1 MSNPRENKVRER
13 ILRTAERLFAGAGFD
28 GTSVDQIAAGAGVNK
43 AIIYYYFKSKD
54 GLREALFHHV
64 QGDLIAFMD
73 RLLGGFSAAKLRRL
87 SALPPARAIREM
99 PPGYMERFL
108 LDMISFFEEHRDAL
122 RLMIMESLKTDSD
135 SPAIFGFFE
144 TIFRDQLKK
153 VRARGLPYDAGA
165 KELIYE
171 FFTGF
176 VPLAMFI
183 VLHDQWARHYRTGEE
198 QVKRDF
204 LESFIRSHVL
214 STERRAPRK
223 GGNRK

>member
-1 MSNPRENKVRER
+1 MPAANETKARDR
-13 ILRTAERLFAGAGFD
+13 ILRTAEQLFAGAGFD
-28 GTSVDQIAAGAGVNK
+28 GTSVDRIASRAGVNK
-43 AIIYYYFKSKD
+43 ALIYYYFKSKD
-54 GLREALFHHV
+54 GLRDALFSHV
-64 QGDLIAFMD
+64 QRDLIAFMD
-73 RLLGGFSAAKLRRL
+73 RLLADFSPEKLRRL
-87 SALPPARAIREM
+87 SALPPARAVREM

-108 LDMISFFEEHRDAL
+108 MDMISFFEEHRDAL
-122 RLMIMESLKTDSD
+122 RLMLMESLKTDSD

-153 VRARGLPYDAGA
+153 VRARGIPYDAGA
-165 KELIYE
+165 KEMIYE

-183 VLHDQWARHYRTGEE
+183 VLHDQWARHYRTDEE

-214 STERRAPRK
+214 STERRTPRK
-223 GGNRK
+223 GGHQK